1 MSEYK
6 IKNQKIIKVGNSYA
20 VTLDKEFVDR
30 TQMKD
35 GSDLIAKYDEDT
47 ASVTFAT
54 PLSYAASQGGR
65 PLMLGERTA
74 IYATKVDAELKE
86 WTDQFLEENAEA
98 LKELANL

>member
-1 MSEYK
+1 MSDIK

-30 TQMKD
+30 CQMKD

-54 PLSYAASQGGR
+54 PDTYAASQGR
-65 PLMLGERTA
+65 PLQLAEKKAVYT
-74 IYATKVDAELKE
+74 TKVNSELEE
-86 WTDQFLEENAEA
+86 WTDKFLKENAQA
-98 LKELANL
+98 LEELANL